1 MRKFGLGLF
10 VVSMI
15 TLLCVLP
22 ARSEVFSQFSQERA
36 NAIERAQYS
45 YLKYLD
51 LLPLDGKYSRET
63 DTRVTSRLAEL
74 PGRRSEG
81 RCIVTRQ
88 RFAPTPT
95 WDGRV
100 PAFIVDPMIW
110 HFDPDSTFHHVS
122 FEWLQR
128 TLTKPLGKVNTQND
142 PTARRSF
149 AEFSID
155 PKGNLPV
162 LIRGFGDFE
171 GAASFWLK

>member
-1 MRKFGLGLF
+1 MRTFCLSLF
-10 VVSMI
+10 VVSITFLCALSARAELGSQMI
-15 TLLCVLP
+15 LDRDHAL
-22 ARSEVFSQFSQERA
+22 EH
-36 NAIERAQYS
+36 AQYS
-45 YLKYLD
+45 YLRYLD
-51 LLPLDGKYSRET
+51 LLSLDGKYSREI
-63 DTRVTSRLAEL
+63 DSLVKSRLAEL
-74 PGRRSEG
+74 PVRRSEG

-100 PAFIVDPMIW
+100 AAFIVDPSIW